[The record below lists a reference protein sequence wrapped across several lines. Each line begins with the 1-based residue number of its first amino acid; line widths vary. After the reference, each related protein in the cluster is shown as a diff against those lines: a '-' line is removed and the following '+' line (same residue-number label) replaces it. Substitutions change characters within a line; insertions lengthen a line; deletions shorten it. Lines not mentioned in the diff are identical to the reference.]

1 MLGVSDASYCN
12 TPEYPLYGTRQ
23 ESECAGTIW
32 LFRSTPMMETIEKIR
47 QDFDITSSYSSQ
59 SWTKHIVG
67 VVDDKRQY
75 TNDWKLT

>member
-1 MLGVSDASYCN
+1 MLGVSDASYYS

-32 LFRSTPMMETIEKIR
+32 LFRSTLMMETIEKMC
-47 QDFDITSSYSSQ
+47 QDFDIASSNSSQ
-59 SWTKHIVG
+59 SRTKYIVG

>member
-1 MLGVSDASYCN
+1 MLGVSDASYCS

-23 ESECAGTIW
+23 EPEFAGTIW

-47 QDFDITSSYSSQ
+47 QASSYSSQ
-59 SWTKHIVG
+59 SWTKYIIG

-75 TNDWKLT
+75 TND